1 MTWRASFRAAL
12 SAARFCMSSAAL
24 RPRLQSGHR
33 ASGCNLVDERRIV
46 IAGAR
51 LVDAPRYRPHAMTIL
66 GGWPEELRARLA
78 IQPGPDIRVVEYHRH
93 SVVNRARQR
102 ARICDNDRA

>member
-24 RPRLQSGHR
+24 RPRLRSGHR

-51 LVDAPRYRPHAMTIL
+51 LVDAPRYRPHAKTIL
-66 GGWPEELRARLA
+66 GGWPDEPRARLA
-78 IQPGPDIRVVEYHRH
+78 IQPGPAFHGVEYHRH
-93 SVVNRARQR
+93 SVLNRARPR
-102 ARICDNDRA
+102 VRLPA